1 MNRRTPPKKTP
12 QTRSPSVHRG
22 SDAPMPRQSSP
33 TDATHG
39 DGPPVGPDL
48 AALRR
53 RIDELDARLV
63 QLLSDRSRLVVE
75 VGKAKRADG
84 TPIYAPHREAQV
96 IARAIAN
103 NPGPLSPRT
112 IEAIYRE
119 LMSGSFSL
127 ELPLR
132 VGYLGPPGSFSHMAA
147 VRHFGS
153 SVELDD
159 LHTIDA
165 VFEEVAA
172 GRVNYGL
179 APYENSIGGSVTD
192 TLDALQQHE
201 VTIYAESMIEVAH
214 TLLANCP
221 AERICRIH
229 SKPQAFDQCRKFL
242 AAQFPGVELVPAAS
256 TAAAAKLAAQSASSG
271 DAAIGSFLAGEIY
284 GVKPL
289 FENIQDKANNITRFV
304 VIAREHSQPSG
315 DDKTSIMFVTAH
327 KPGALV
333 DVLGV
338 FRDAAINLS
347 HIDKRPS
354 GRTNWEYTFYIDC
367 DAHQAEP
374 RMAQALAEARTH
386 CLSLKVLGSY
396 PRAKRIL

>member
-1 MNRRTPPKKTP
+1 MKADASALNAATPA
-12 QTRSPSVHRG
+12 S
-22 SDAPMPRQSSP
+22 
-33 TDATHG
+33 
-39 DGPPVGPDL
+39 PDL

-53 RIDELDARLV
+53 KIDELDARLV
-63 QLLSDRSRLVVE
+63 QILSERSSLVVE
-75 VGKAKRADG
+75 IGKTKRSDG

-96 IARAIAN
+96 IAQAIAA
-103 NPGPLSPRT
+103 NPGPLSART

-153 SVELDD
+153 SVEFDD
-159 LHTIDA
+159 LHTIDS

-172 GRVNYGL
+172 GRANYGL

-192 TLDALQQHE
+192 TLDALLQHD

-221 AERICRIH
+221 ADQIKRIH

-242 AAQFPGVELVPAAS
+242 AAQFPGVELVPSAS
-256 TAAAAKLAAQSASSG
+256 TAAAVKLAAARAASG
-271 DAAIGSFLAGEIY
+271 DAAVGSFLAGEIY

-304 VIAREHSQPSG
+304 VIAREHAQPSG
-315 DDKTSIMFVTAH
+315 DDKTSIMFATAH

-338 FRDAAINLS
+338 FRDAEINLS

-354 GRTNWEYTFYIDC
+354 GRTNWEYTFFIDC
-367 DAHQAEP
+367 DAHQSEP
-374 RMAQALAEARTH
+374 HMAKAIEDARSH